1 VEHDVTG
8 SRTKG
13 PIPEGKVPPAL
24 LSRLLGLARRPHPAL
39 LVGPSLGEDAAV
51 IRLEDRTLVVTSDPI
66 TFRTK
71 RPGTY
76 AVHINAN
83 DIAAMGGRPT
93 FFTLTLLLPPGT
105 TEEEAEAVVADAV
118 QAGDAL
124 GVVLIGGHSEVS
136 AAVRAVVVSVTMLGR
151 LIGERPLRTADG
163 RPGDAIV
170 QVGFMGVE
178 GTAILAGE
186 HRRTLLEVLDPAL
199 VDRAE
204 GFLEDPGLS
213 VVGPAGLAAARLEV
227 HAMHDPTE
235 GGLATGLR
243 ELAAASNAGLVV
255 DEEKIL
261 LAPETRAVCGVL
273 GVDPLGLISSGCL
286 LLTVSEDQAGRALD
300 LLGRAGHAAARI
312 GRLTGEA
319 GVCLLRGTQGRVRE
333 LPVFAADEL
342 ARIEGGPRPG

>member
-1 VEHDVTG
+1 MTG

-124 GVVLIGGHSEVS
+124 GAVLIGGHSEVS
-136 AAVRAVVVSVTMLGR
+136 AAVRTVVVSVTMLGR

-235 GGLATGLR
+235 GGLATGLM
-243 ELAAASNAGLVV
+243 ELALASGVGLEVEAESIPV
-255 DEEKIL
+255 L
-261 LAPETRAVCGVL
+261 QLTREICVAL
-273 GVDPLGLISSGCL
+273 RLDPLGLIASGSL
-286 LLTVSEDQAGRALD
+286 LI
-300 LLGRAGHAAARI
+300 AARPEASEGVVRAVQSAGVSAAVI
-312 GRLTGEA
+312 GRVVPTAGGVTVLTEGA
-319 GVCLLRGTQGRVRE
+319 RRP
-333 LPVFAADEL
+333 LPVFDRDEV
-342 ARIEGGPRPG
+342 ARFFEGKQ

>member
-1 VEHDVTG
+1 MDQPPTAKV
-8 SRTKG
+8 
-13 PIPEGKVPPAL
+13 PIPEGKVPPSL

-66 TFRTK
+66 TFRTR

-83 DIAAMGGRPT
+83 DIAAMGGRPS
-93 FFTLTLLLPPGT
+93 FFTLTLLLPPGA
-105 TEEEAEAVVADAV
+105 TEDQAEAIVADAAR
-118 QAGDAL
+118 AGDGL

-136 AAVRAVVVSVTMLGR
+136 AAVRTAVVSVTMLGH

-163 RPGDAIV
+163 RPGDAII
-170 QVGFMGVE
+170 QVGPMGVE
-178 GTAILAGE
+178 GTSILAAE
-186 HRRTLLEVLDPAL
+186 HRRTLLQTLDPAL

-213 VVGPAGLAAARLEV
+213 VVGPAGLAAAHLEV

-243 ELAAASNAGLVV
+243 ELASASNAGLIV

-261 LAPETRAVCGVL
+261 VAPETQAICGAL

-286 LLTVSEDQAGRALD
+286 LFTVSEDQAGQALE
-300 LLGRAGHAAARI
+300 LLGRSGYAAVRI

-319 GVCLLRGTQGRVRE
+319 GVYLLRQALGRVRE

-342 ARIEGGPRPG
+342 VQTEGGPRPD